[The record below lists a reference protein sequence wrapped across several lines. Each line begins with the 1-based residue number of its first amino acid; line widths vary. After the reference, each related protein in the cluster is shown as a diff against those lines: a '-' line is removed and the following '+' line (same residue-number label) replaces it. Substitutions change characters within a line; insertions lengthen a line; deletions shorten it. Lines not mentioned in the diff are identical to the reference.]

1 MGDVLEDGS
10 SRNTGLGLD
19 SVSYRY
25 REVSTVGEAVE
36 RFSLSLSLANVSV
49 AESGNLDLS
58 TDWVLMSLECLT
70 DHHRFCGALGLSV
83 TSLTHHHSLRD
94 GLTDWQ
100 GMHNGSR
107 VGISQ
112 AIERIS
118 LSISCRGSNG
128 SGGQEGKLEDGLE
141 MVKVRYCCVF
151 SGRQA

>member
-1 MGDVLEDGS
+1 MGDVLKDGS

-58 TDWVLMSLECLT
+58 TDWVLMSLEGLT

-94 GLTDWQ
+94 GLTDW
-100 GMHNGSR
+100 
-107 VGISQ
+107 
-112 AIERIS
+112 
-118 LSISCRGSNG
+118 
-128 SGGQEGKLEDGLE
+128 
-141 MVKVRYCCVF
+141 
-151 SGRQA
+151 